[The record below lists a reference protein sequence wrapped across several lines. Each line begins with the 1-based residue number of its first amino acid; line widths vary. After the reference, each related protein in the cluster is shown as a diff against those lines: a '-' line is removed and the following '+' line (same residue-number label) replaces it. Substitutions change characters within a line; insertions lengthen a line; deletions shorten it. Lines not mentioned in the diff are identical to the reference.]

1 MGDITQEKNTNKKFK
16 IFIAIVLLLIV
27 GLITVISI
35 ISISNSKL
43 TREDK
48 ILNYLED
55 KYNEYFE
62 VVRLIDS
69 GEKVLVRGVSIDG
82 STLIPKI
89 KSKNTVCYVYEI
101 RSFKEDIFFNLV
113 YEDKNMGDKIY
124 EPYFRMS
131 KGDKFLENIASYT
144 ARMVGDENAKI
155 EISKYEYETYG
166 LEGEIRIDANVNFDE
181 SINKEY
187 IEKNLREILKYIKK
201 KINEVED
208 DVSVEVDVYFNNGV
222 RLWFYDRNVLPIIY
236 SETSA
241 ESGES
246 YTPYEYMNKISVES
260 LHKT

>member
-1 MGDITQEKNTNKKFK
+1 MGDITQEKNTNKKSK

-27 GLITVISI
+27 GLITAIGI
-35 ISISNSKL
+35 ILTSNSKL

-101 RSFKEDIFFNLV
+101 RSFKDDILFNLV

-124 EPYFRMS
+124 ESYFRMS

-144 ARMVGDENAKI
+144 ARMVGDENANI
-155 EISKYEYETYG
+155 EINKYEYKTYG
-166 LEGEIRIDANVNFDE
+166 LEGEIRIDVDVNLNE
-181 SINKEY
+181 VINKEY
-187 IEKNLREILKYIKK
+187 IENKLREILKYIKK
-201 KINEVED
+201 KINEQED
-208 DVSVEVDVYFNNGV
+208 EISIEIDVYFNNGV

-236 SETSA
+236 TKTGVENEET
-241 ESGES
+241 
-246 YTPYEYMNKISVES
+246 YTPYEYMNKINVES
-260 LHKT
+260 

>member
-1 MGDITQEKNTNKKFK
+1 MSDITQEKKENRKSK
-16 IFIAIVLLLIV
+16 IFIVGLLFLIV
-27 GLITVISI
+27 VVI
-35 ISISNSKL
+35 ISISVIAISSSKV
-43 TREDK
+43 TREEK

-69 GEKVLVRGVSIDG
+69 GEKVLINKLSIDG
-82 STLIPKI
+82 STFVPEI
-89 KSKNTVCYVYEI
+89 KSKSTVCYLYEI
-101 RSFKEDIFFNLV
+101 RSFKDDIFFNLL

-131 KGDKFLENIASYT
+131 RGDKFLENIANYT
-144 ARMVGDENAKI
+144 ARMIGDENAKI

-181 SINKEY
+181 AINKEY
-187 IEKNLREILKYIKK
+187 IENNLREILKYIKK

-246 YTPYEYMNKISVES
+246 YTPYEYMNKINVGN
-260 LHKT
+260 